1 MCYAANIICFVADN
15 THCAAYIECGAA
27 ITMCAQVP
35 RQSSWC
41 FEAFQCSK
49 TNHEYFLLFSNPSL
63 TQCSPIQCEAPN
75 KKTEED
81 DIRCYSRHPDSL
93 ASWLDP
99 FPKNKIDQNKYSQ
112 GWNHQRWLNVSKVR
126 NAVPQMTLQNSSLEI
141 FFCRTGKSWFVL
153 TLKQKMKTAKIDQKE
168 ILYFKYINF

>member
-1 MCYAANIICFVADN
+1 MFRDGGSLRAKGGPWILCSIEDIRHSETNNMCYAANVTYFVADI
-15 THCAAYIECGAA
+15 THCLAYIKCGAA
-27 ITMCAQVP
+27 IIMCAQVP

-93 ASWLDP
+93 AS
-99 FPKNKIDQNKYSQ
+99 
-112 GWNHQRWLNVSKVR
+112 
-126 NAVPQMTLQNSSLEI
+126 
-141 FFCRTGKSWFVL
+141 
-153 TLKQKMKTAKIDQKE
+153 
-168 ILYFKYINF
+168 